1 MPRPSL
7 KAERRE
13 MILDAMERCVIR
25 DGVNGA
31 TLERI
36 AEEAGMRR
44 SLLRHNVGNRE
55 ALIEALLERFIEQS
69 DQVVA
74 WMRDHVGQTGKA
86 ATLLNTL
93 FDEHEQ
99 NHQLTL
105 IGLSLTAAAGSNDLI
120 RDRMQQ
126 WNEQFVITMEGILKM
141 LYPKAT
147 KRQRYDA
154 AAGLVGIYFNVES
167 LSVLGDVAVI
177 RSASKRAAAQ
187 LLKTLVRS

>member
-1 MPRPSL
+1 
-7 KAERRE
+7 

-55 ALIEALLERFIEQS
+55 QLIEALLERFIEHS
-69 DQVVA
+69 DLAVE
-74 WMRDHVGQTGKA
+74 WMRDRIYRTGKV

-93 FDEHEQ
+93 FDEREQ
-99 NHQLTL
+99 NRQLTL
-105 IGLSLTAAAGSNDLI
+105 LALSLTAAASSHSMI
-120 RDRMQQ
+120 RERMKQ
-126 WNEQFVITMEGILKM
+126 WNEQFVATMDDQLKM
-141 LYPKAT
+141 LYPKVT
-147 KRQRYDA
+147 KRQRHDV

-167 LSVLGDVAVI
+167 LSALGDVSVI
-177 RSASKRAAAQ
+177 RKASKRAAAR
-187 LLKTLVRS
+187 LLDTLKKR

>member
-25 DGVNGA
+25 DGLVGA

-44 SLLRHNVGNRE
+44 TLLRHNVGNRE
-55 ALIEALLERFIEQS
+55 QLVEALLGRFIDHS
-69 DQVVA
+69 DQAVE
-74 WMRDHVGQTGKA
+74 WMRGRIIQSGKVV
-86 ATLLNTL
+86 TLLNTL
-93 FDEHEQ
+93 FDESEQ
-99 NHQLTL
+99 NRQLTL
-105 IGLSLTAAAGSNDLI
+105 LGLSLTAAANSNELI

-126 WNEQFVITMEGILKM
+126 WNEQFIVTMEEILKVI
-141 LYPKAT
+141 YPKAT
-147 KRQRYDA
+147 KRHRYDV

-167 LSVLGDVAVI
+167 ISVLSDVCVI
-177 RSASKRAAAQ
+177 RKASKRAAAR
-187 LLKTLVRS
+187 LLETLV